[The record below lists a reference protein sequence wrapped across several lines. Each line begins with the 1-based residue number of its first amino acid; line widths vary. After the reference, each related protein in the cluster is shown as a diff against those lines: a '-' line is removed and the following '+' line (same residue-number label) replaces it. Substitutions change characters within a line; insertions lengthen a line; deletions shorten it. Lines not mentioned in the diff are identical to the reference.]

1 MRLPFSQTGADT
13 NIGICVIADEE
24 ISTTL
29 QKIITPGN
37 YSKSIMHFRL
47 SSNDESERMP
57 LLGRTVVHDEGV
69 ALLEE
74 YISSLTQNCN

>member
-1 MRLPFSQTGADT
+1 MDLFL
-13 NIGICVIADEE
+13 
-24 ISTTL
+24 ISLANWGNYERKSL
-29 QKIITPGN
+29 QKVITPGN
-37 YSKSIMHFRL
+37 FNKSIMHFRL

-74 YISSLTQNCN
+74 YISSLTQTCN